1 MLKQDH
7 ISISEHNNY
16 VLCRNEFSN
25 NGRSML
31 DKNSN
36 GECFILNFRVLA
48 SINQKEDK
56 MSARTGKKE
65 RGK

>member
-1 MLKQDH
+1 
-7 ISISEHNNY
+7 
-16 VLCRNEFSN
+16 
-25 NGRSML
+25 ML